1 VVSSTVQ
8 DIQGNLR
15 IARGIADT
23 GAYGAIMFTCKIKM
37 ISQEAALDNTARVS
51 VQERH

>member
-1 VVSSTVQ
+1 VVSSTAQ

-23 GAYGAIMFTCKIKM
+23 AAYGAITATCKNKM
-37 ISQEAALDNTARVS
+37 ISQEAALGITVRVS